1 MEDFDYRLRPAKSI
15 ERKMLSEAFSRL
27 FLFANVNE
35 YQYIGFGAMWFHDFN
50 LFHKTVG
57 FEKMVSIERDTN
69 SKQRYEFNRPLNC
82 IKMKFGHSKD
92 ILPNLNWNRKT
103 VLWLDYTDILD
114 TQILQDVSL
123 ASSQIVSGSLVI
135 ITVNVEDKEN
145 TKFVKT
151 IPWLKE
157 LVGEERVPS
166 YVVKDSNLAGWN
178 FANVCQ
184 DIFTNEIENT
194 LAIKNKAI
202 SDNDAKLQYKQLFN
216 FRYSDGAKMATFGGI
231 ILQGKDS
238 NLLERC
244 AFEQFDFYRSE
255 KEFFFINPPLLTF
268 REIHA
273 LEKIV
278 HSDRKEAKKIP
289 IEPDKIDEF
298 IKLHRYFPTFAITE
312 I

>member
-1 MEDFDYRLRPAKSI
+1 
-15 ERKMLSEAFSRL
+15 
-27 FLFANVNE
+27 
-35 YQYIGFGAMWFHDFN
+35 
-50 LFHKTVG
+50 
-57 FEKMVSIERDTN
+57 
-69 SKQRYEFNRPLNC
+69 LNC